1 MTLTLLPLAYAGP
14 IAHWIPICKQQP
26 ILWEV
31 EDFYQ
36 KQTYRNRMEIHA
48 ANGKLMLSIP
58 IQHLGYDGRQNYKDV
73 QIANEFPWQRNHWLS
88 LKTAY
93 QSSPFFEY
101 YEDDIA
107 PLYQTS
113 YKSLFVFN
121 KQVMETISELLQ
133 IQAPKETTSTY
144 EKDSPHHDLRKLIDA
159 KTVKTTAVLE
169 YTQVFSDKNGFI
181 PNLSILDLLFNMG
194 PETVP
199 ILQSQSLR
207 FFI

>member
-1 MTLTLLPLAYAGP
+1 MTHTLLPLAYAGP

-107 PLYQTS
+107 PLYQTP
-113 YKSLFVFN
+113 YKSLFAFN
-121 KQVMETISELLQ
+121 KQVMETICELLQ
-133 IQAPKETTSTY
+133 IQVPQETTSIY
-144 EKDSPHHDLRKLIDA
+144 EKDSPHHDLSLIHISEP
-159 KTVKTTAVLE
+159 TRP
-169 YTQVFSDKNGFI
+169 Y
-181 PNLSILDLLFNMG
+181 
-194 PETVP
+194 
-199 ILQSQSLR
+199 
-207 FFI
+207 

>member
-36 KQTYRNRMEIHA
+36 KQNYRNRMEIHA

-73 QIANEFPWQRNHWLS
+73 QIANEYPWQRNHWLS

-107 PLYQTS
+107 PLYQIP
-113 YKSLFVFN
+113 YKSLFAFN

-133 IQAPKETTSTY
+133 IQAPKGTTSTY

-199 ILQSQSLR
+199 MLQSQSLR

>member
-1 MTLTLLPLAYAGP
+1 MTHTLLPLAYAGP

-107 PLYQTS
+107 PLYQTP
-113 YKSLFVFN
+113 YKSLFAFN

-133 IQAPKETTSTY
+133 IQAPKGTTSTY

-159 KTVKTTAVLE
+159 KTVNKTAVLK

>member
-1 MTLTLLPLAYAGP
+1 MTHTLLPLAYAGP
-14 IAHWIPICKQQP
+14 ISHWVPICKQQP

-48 ANGKLMLSIP
+48 ANGKLMMSIP
-58 IQHLGYDGRQNYKDV
+58 IQHLGYDGHQKYKDV
-73 QIANEFPWQRNHWLS
+73 QIANEFPWRRNHWLS

-107 PLYQTS
+107 PLYQDRFE
-113 YKSLFVFN
+113 SLLAFN
-121 KQVMETISELLQ
+121 IQVMKKICELLQ
-133 IQAPKETTSTY
+133 IQAPQETTKTY
-144 EKDSPHHDLRKLIDA
+144 QKDSPHHDLRHLIDA
-159 KTVKTTAVLE
+159 KTTKATSTAFE

-181 PNLSILDLLFNMG
+181 PNLSILDLLFNNG
-194 PETVP
+194 PETVAL
-199 ILQSQSLR
+199 LQSQ
-207 FFI
+207 

>member
-107 PLYQTS
+107 PLYQTP
-113 YKSLFVFN
+113 YKSLIAFN

-144 EKDSPHHDLRKLIDA
+144 EKHSPHHDLRKLIDA

>member
-26 ILWEV
+26 ILWEA

-58 IQHLGYDGRQNYKDV
+58 IQHLGYDGRQKYKDV

-113 YKSLFVFN
+113 YKSLLIFN

>member
-1 MTLTLLPLAYAGP
+1 
-14 IAHWIPICKQQP
+14 
-26 ILWEV
+26 
-31 EDFYQ
+31 
-36 KQTYRNRMEIHA
+36 MEIHA

-101 YEDDIA
+101 YEYDIA
-107 PLYQTS
+107 PLYQTP
-113 YKSLFVFN
+113 YKSLFAFN
-121 KQVMETISELLQ
+121 KQVMETICGLLQ
-133 IQAPKETTSTY
+133 IQAPQETTSTY
-144 EKDSPHHDLRKLIDA
+144 EKDSPHHDLRHLIDA
-159 KTVKTTAVLE
+159 KTAKPTTVCE

-194 PETVP
+194 PETIP
-199 ILQSQSLR
+199 LLQSQ
-207 FFI
+207 

>member
-1 MTLTLLPLAYAGP
+1 MTHTLLPLAYAGP

-58 IQHLGYDGRQNYKDV
+58 IQHLGYDGHQKYKDV
-73 QIANEFPWQRNHWLS
+73 QIANEFPWQRNHLLS

-93 QSSPFFEY
+93 QSSPYFEY
-101 YEDDIA
+101 YEEDIA
-107 PLYQTS
+107 PLYQNT
-113 YKSLFVFN
+113 YASLLAFN
-121 KQVMETISELLQ
+121 KHVMETLCELLQ
-133 IQAPKETTSTY
+133 IQAPQKTTNTYKKE
-144 EKDSPHHDLRKLIDA
+144 SPHHDLRNLIDA
-159 KTVKTTAVLE
+159 KTTKKTTDFE
-169 YTQVFSDKNGFI
+169 YTQIFSDKNGFI

-194 PETVP
+194 PETVTL
-199 ILQSQSLR
+199 LQSR
-207 FFI
+207 

>member
-1 MTLTLLPLAYAGP
+1 MTHTLLPLAYAGP
-14 IAHWIPICKQQP
+14 IAHWVPICKQQP
-26 ILWEV
+26 TLWEA

-58 IQHLGYDGRQNYKDV
+58 IQHLGYDGRQYYKEV

-107 PLYQTS
+107 PLYQTP
-113 YKSLFVFN
+113 YKSLFAFN
-121 KQVMETISELLQ
+121 KQVMETICEMLQ
-133 IQAPKETTSTY
+133 IQAPQETTKTY
-144 EKDSPHHDLRKLIDA
+144 EKDSPHHDLRHLID
-159 KTVKTTAVLE
+159 VKTAKATAVCE
-169 YTQVFSDKNGFI
+169 YTQVFSDKNGFV

-199 ILQSQSLR
+199 LLQSQ
-207 FFI
+207 

>member
-1 MTLTLLPLAYAGP
+1 MTHTLLPLAYAGP

-107 PLYQTS
+107 PLYQTP
-113 YKSLFVFN
+113 YKSLFAFN

-144 EKDSPHHDLRKLIDA
+144 EKHSPHHDLRKLIDA
-159 KTVKTTAVLE
+159 KTVKATAVLE
-169 YTQVFSDKNGFI
+169 YTQVFRDKNGFI
-181 PNLSILDLLFNMG
+181 TNLSILDLLFNMG

>member
-73 QIANEFPWQRNHWLS
+73 QIANEYPWQRNHWLS

-107 PLYQTS
+107 PLYQIP
-113 YKSLFVFN
+113 YKSLFAFN

-133 IQAPKETTSTY
+133 IQAPKGTTSTY
-144 EKDSPHHDLRKLIDA
+144 EKDSPDHDLRKLIDA

>member
-1 MTLTLLPLAYAGP
+1 
-14 IAHWIPICKQQP
+14 
-26 ILWEV
+26 
-31 EDFYQ
+31 
-36 KQTYRNRMEIHA
+36 MEIHA

-107 PLYQTS
+107 PLYQTP
-113 YKSLFVFN
+113 YKSLFAFN

-133 IQAPKETTSTY
+133 IQAPKGTTSTY

-159 KTVKTTAVLE
+159 KTVNKTAVLK

>member
-1 MTLTLLPLAYAGP
+1 MTHTLLPLAYAGP
-14 IAHWIPICKQQP
+14 IAHWVPICKQQP

-58 IQHLGYDGRQNYKDV
+58 IQHLGYDGHQNYKDV
-73 QIANEFPWQRNHWLS
+73 HIANEFPWQRNHWLS
-88 LKTAY
+88 LKIAY

-107 PLYQTS
+107 PLYQNK
-113 YKSLFVFN
+113 YASLLAFN
-121 KQVMETISELLQ
+121 KQVMETICELLQ
-133 IQAPKETTSTY
+133 IQAPQKTTKTY
-144 EKDSPHHDLRKLIDA
+144 EKESPRHDLRHLINA
-159 KTVKTTAVLE
+159 KTAKRTVVYE

-181 PNLSILDLLFNMG
+181 PNLSILDLLFNKG
-194 PETVP
+194 PETV
-199 ILQSQSLR
+199 ILLQSL
-207 FFI
+207 

>member
-1 MTLTLLPLAYAGP
+1 MTHTLLPLAYAGP
-14 IAHWIPICKQQP
+14 IAHWVPICKQQP

-58 IQHLGYDGRQNYKDV
+58 IQHLGYDGHQNYKDV

-88 LKTAY
+88 FKTAY

-107 PLYQTS
+107 PLYQTP
-113 YKSLFVFN
+113 YKSLFTFN
-121 KQVMETISELLQ
+121 KQVMETICELLQ
-133 IQAPKETTSTY
+133 IQGPQETTSTY
-144 EKDSPHHDLRKLIDA
+144 EKDSPHHDLRHLID
-159 KTVKTTAVLE
+159 VKTTKATTVCE

-199 ILQSQSLR
+199 LLQSQ
-207 FFI
+207 

>member
-1 MTLTLLPLAYAGP
+1 MTHTLLPLAYAGP
-14 IAHWIPICKQQP
+14 IAHWIPIRKQQN
-26 ILWEV
+26 IIWEV
-31 EDFYQ
+31 EDYYQ

-48 ANGKLMLSIP
+48 ANGKLILSIP

-107 PLYQTS
+107 PLYQTP
-113 YKSLFVFN
+113 YKSLFAFN

-144 EKDSPHHDLRKLIDA
+144 EKHSPHHDLRKLIDA

>member
-1 MTLTLLPLAYAGP
+1 MTHTLLPLAYAGP

-107 PLYQTS
+107 PLYQTP
-113 YKSLFVFN
+113 YKSLFAFN

-144 EKDSPHHDLRKLIDA
+144 EKHSPHHDLRKLIDA

-181 PNLSILDLLFNMG
+181 ADLSILDLLFNNG

-199 ILQSQSLR
+199 LLQSQ
-207 FFI
+207 

>member
-1 MTLTLLPLAYAGP
+1 MTHTLLPLAYAGP

-58 IQHLGYDGRQNYKDV
+58 IQHLGYDGRQNSKDV

-107 PLYQTS
+107 PLYQTP
-113 YKSLFVFN
+113 YKSLFAFN

-144 EKDSPHHDLRKLIDA
+144 EKHSPHHDLRKLIDA

-199 ILQSQSLR
+199 ILQSQSLK

>member
-1 MTLTLLPLAYAGP
+1 MTHTLLPLAYAGP
-14 IAHWIPICKQQP
+14 ISHWVPICKQQP
-26 ILWEV
+26 ILWEI

-58 IQHLGYDGRQNYKDV
+58 IQHLGYDWRQYYKDV

-101 YEDDIA
+101 YEDDFA
-107 PLYQTS
+107 PLYQKQFAT
-113 YKSLFVFN
+113 LLAFN
-121 KQVMETISELLQ
+121 KQVMETICELLQ
-133 IQAPKETTSTY
+133 IQAPQKTTQKY
-144 EKDSPHHDLRKLIDA
+144 EKDSPHHDLRHLIDA
-159 KTVKTTAVLE
+159 KNAKATAVCE

-199 ILQSQSLR
+199 LLKSQ
-207 FFI
+207 

>member
-1 MTLTLLPLAYAGP
+1 MTHTLLPLAYAGP

-93 QSSPFFEY
+93 QSSPFSEY

-107 PLYQTS
+107 PLYQTP
-113 YKSLFVFN
+113 YKSLFAFN

-133 IQAPKETTSTY
+133 IQAPKKTTSTY

-194 PETVP
+194 PQTVP

>member
-1 MTLTLLPLAYAGP
+1 MTHTLLPLAYAGP

-26 ILWEV
+26 ILWEA

-73 QIANEFPWQRNHWLS
+73 QIANEYPWQRNHWLS

-107 PLYQTS
+107 PLYQIP
-113 YKSLFVFN
+113 YKSLFAFN

-133 IQAPKETTSTY
+133 IQAPKGTTSTY

-194 PETVP
+194 PQTVP

>member
-1 MTLTLLPLAYAGP
+1 MTHTLLPLAYAGP
-14 IAHWIPICKQQP
+14 IAHWVPICKQQP

-107 PLYQTS
+107 PLYQTP

-121 KQVMETISELLQ
+121 KQVMETICELLQ
-133 IQAPKETTSTY
+133 IQAPQETTSTY
-144 EKDSPHHDLRKLIDA
+144 EKDSPYHDLRHLIDA
-159 KTVKTTAVLE
+159 KTAKATAVCE

-199 ILQSQSLR
+199 LLHSQ
-207 FFI
+207 